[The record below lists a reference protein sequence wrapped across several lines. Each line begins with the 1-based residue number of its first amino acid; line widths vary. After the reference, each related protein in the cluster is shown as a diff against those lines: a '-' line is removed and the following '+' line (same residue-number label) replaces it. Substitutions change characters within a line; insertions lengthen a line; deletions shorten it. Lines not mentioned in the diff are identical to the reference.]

1 MNTIDI
7 TIKAT
12 IEAIPDSVT
21 ITKTRP
27 DTDTEFIIAS
37 DEELEKP
44 YRVIIENDD
53 VTPMEFV
60 TLVLVFVFEL
70 PYERADAVMLEA
82 HIKGQAYVTT
92 LPYED
97 AQQRVYAAQSS
108 ARQAG
113 YPLSFYLEPDR

>member
-21 ITKTRP
+21 FTKTRP